1 MNYCHSHN
9 SNSENTSKKNKKYGI
24 KITLPKGDSL
34 RKILGENWPKQEW
47 FETKTKRD
55 NTYKEMKKR
64 HGYYRKTDTPT
75 QIIEKISK

>member
-34 RKILGENWPKQEW
+34 RKILGENWSKKEW

>member
-34 RKILGENWPKQEW
+34 RKILGENWSKQEW
-47 FETKTKRD
+47 FETKAKRD